1 MTHGFSIEALNSA
14 HNRTGFSSGVEPLDR
29 YFRELV
35 TQDVK
40 RRLSNCFVALDAAG
54 LVAGYYTFAAASL
67 PLTELSP
74 EEKQRLPR
82 YALLPAGLI
91 GRLAVDQKYQG
102 QRLGSA
108 LIIDAAARAARAE
121 PAIFALIV
129 DAKDDS
135 AVTFY
140 QRHEFRRFVAVLADR
155 DSIAGT
161 VYQTRRQREASKIV
175 SRDCMT
181 NQSESN
187 GLSLARTSSSTL
199 AGALHI
205 NRDPRCSQEA
215 LRN

>member
-1 MTHGFSIEALNSA
+1 MTEGFSIEALNSA
-14 HNRTGFSSGVEPLDR
+14 HNRKGFSSGVEPLDR

-40 RRLSNCFVALDAAG
+40 RRVSNCFVALDAAG
-54 LVAGYYTFAAASL
+54 AIAGYYTFAAASL
-67 PLTELSP
+67 PLTELSAD
-74 EEKQRLPR
+74 EKQRLPR

-108 LIIDAAARAARAE
+108 LMDAAARAE

-140 QRHEFRRFVAVLADR
+140 QRHEFRRFVSKPASLFLPIAAALQALSTKRAVK
-155 DSIAGT
+155 
-161 VYQTRRQREASKIV
+161 EK
-175 SRDCMT
+175 
-181 NQSESN
+181 
-187 GLSLARTSSSTL
+187 
-199 AGALHI
+199 
-205 NRDPRCSQEA
+205 PRK
-215 LRN
+215 